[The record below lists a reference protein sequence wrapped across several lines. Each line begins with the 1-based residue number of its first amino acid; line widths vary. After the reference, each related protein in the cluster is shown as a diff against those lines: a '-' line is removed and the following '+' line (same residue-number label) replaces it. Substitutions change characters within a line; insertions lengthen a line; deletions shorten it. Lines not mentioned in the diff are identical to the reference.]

1 MHSLQDLVDGLEAPR
16 TIWLMVPSGDPT
28 EQTIES
34 LAPLLEA
41 GDTIVD
47 GGNTKW
53 HDDVRRAATLDE
65 RRASTTSTSAR
76 PAASGGSTSA
86 TA

>member
-1 MHSLQDLVDGLEAPR
+1 MV
-16 TIWLMVPSGDPT
+16 WLMVPAGDPT
-28 EQTIES
+28 EQTVDA
-34 LAPLLEA
+34 LAGLLEP

-47 GGNTKW
+47 GGNTNW
-53 HDDVRRAATLDE
+53 HDDVRRAADARR

-76 PAASGGSTSA
+76 PAASGASRSA